1 MASLLDDSQ
10 WRWILSVS
18 VGRRIHLGVSEH
30 IRWIQP
36 ERKICGE
43 LDMWI
48 QVCLD
53 LDTHPVCLGTC
64 EDKQRVALTLLEELE
79 ERS

>member
-18 VGRRIHLGVSEH
+18 VGRRIQAVSEDIH
-30 IRWIQP
+30 WIQP
-36 ERKICGE
+36 ERKIYAK
-43 LDMWI
+43 LDTWI

-53 LDTHPVCLGTC
+53 THWACLETFEDT
-64 EDKQRVALTLLEELE
+64 QRTTLTLLEDLE
-79 ERS
+79 ECS

>member
-1 MASLLDDSQ
+1 MASLFDDSQ

-18 VGRRIHLGVSEH
+18 VGRRIQAVSEDIH
-30 IRWIQP
+30 RIQP
-36 ERKICGE
+36 ERKIYAK
-43 LDMWI
+43 LDTWI

-53 LDTHPVCLGTC
+53 THWACLETFEDTRRAT
-64 EDKQRVALTLLEELE
+64 LTLLGEFE